1 MLCRSSIRSWFKKLA
16 RNGQRFNPIVTAI
29 LMLLILP
36 LAGCGDSGETTIQQA
51 LESAQAAST
60 SEEISSFHFTLE
72 LIQAAEGM
80 EETSSSV
87 SEGYLL
93 FPDRSRIFT
102 PNSFGTGLSEVIT
115 IGRKMYRR
123 DNEESPWRAMES
135 PDNPPGLAAWE
146 LSSYLDVF
154 ISAAVEEVRELPS
167 ESIDGVECW
176 RYRVD
181 HNRTLD
187 SALEQLEE
195 ATDLE
200 TIESL
205 RAWVESIRRAELA
218 EWAEVWIGK
227 DDYLVRQSRNVQ
239 ERTSDGEYEFGFPNV
254 VIPEGTRF
262 AITATFTFSGF
273 NEPVEIEAPIITPA
287 P

>member
-1 MLCRSSIRSWFKKLA
+1 MSVDRHPSVVVAVL
-16 RNGQRFNPIVTAI
+16 
-29 LMLLILP
+29 LLIVLT
-36 LAGCGDSGETTIQQA
+36 LAGCDDSGEPTIQQA
-51 LESAQAAST
+51 LERAQAANST
-60 SEEISSFHFTLE
+60 DEITSFHFTLK

-87 SEGYLL
+87 SEGYSL
-93 FPDRSRIFT
+93 FPDRSRVFT
-102 PNSFGTGLSEVIT
+102 PNSFDTGLSEVII
-115 IGRKMYRR
+115 IGRKMYIR
-123 DNEESPWRAMES
+123 DNEESQWSAMEL
-135 PDNPPGLAAWE
+135 PENPQGPAAWE
-146 LSSYLDVF
+146 LSRYLDVF
-154 ISAAVEEVRELPS
+154 ISAAVEEVMELPS

-187 SALEQLEE
+187 NALEQLEE

-200 TIESL
+200 TIEFL
-205 RAWVESIRRAELA
+205 RAWVESIRREELT

-239 ERTSDGEYEFGFPNV
+239 ERTSDGKHEYGFPNV
-254 VIPEGTRF
+254 VIPEGTRY
-262 AITATFTFSGF
+262 AMTVTLTFSGF
-273 NEPVEIEAPIITPA
+273 NEPVEIEAPIIIPA

>member
-1 MLCRSSIRSWFKKLA
+1 MSVDRHPSVVVAVL
-16 RNGQRFNPIVTAI
+16 
-29 LMLLILP
+29 LLIVLT

-51 LESAQAAST
+51 LERAQAAST

-115 IGRKMYRR
+115 IGRMMYRR
-123 DNEESPWRAMES
+123 DNEESQWSAMES

-154 ISAAVEEVRELPS
+154 ISAAVEEVMELPS

-176 RYRVD
+176 RFRVD
-181 HNRTLD
+181 HNITLD

-262 AITATFTFSGF
+262 AITVTFTFSGF
-273 NEPVEIEAPIITPA
+273 NEPVEIEAPI
-287 P
+287 

>member
-1 MLCRSSIRSWFKKLA
+1 MSVDRYPSVVAAVLL
-16 RNGQRFNPIVTAI
+16 
-29 LMLLILP
+29 LLILA
-36 LAGCGDSGETTIQQA
+36 LAGCGYTGEPAIQQV
-51 LESAQAAST
+51 LERAQAANT
-60 SEEISSFHFTLE
+60 SEEVSSFHRALSYVVS
-72 LIQAAEGM
+72 AEGM
-80 EETSSSV
+80 GDISPSPLA
-87 SEGYLL
+87 EGDFLA
-93 FPDRSRIFT
+93 PDRWK
-102 PNSFGTGLSEVIT
+102 GTSTYGTDVTESII
-115 IGRKMYRR
+115 IGRKTYERR
-123 DNEESPWRAMES
+123 QDESEWRMREL
-135 PDNPPGLAAWE
+135 PEDWPGPAAWE

-205 RAWVESIRRAELA
+205 RAWVESIRREEVA

-239 ERTSDGEYEFGFPNV
+239 ERTSDGEHEFGFPNV
-254 VIPEGTRF
+254 VIPEGTRY
-262 AITATFTFSGF
+262 AMTVTFTFSGF